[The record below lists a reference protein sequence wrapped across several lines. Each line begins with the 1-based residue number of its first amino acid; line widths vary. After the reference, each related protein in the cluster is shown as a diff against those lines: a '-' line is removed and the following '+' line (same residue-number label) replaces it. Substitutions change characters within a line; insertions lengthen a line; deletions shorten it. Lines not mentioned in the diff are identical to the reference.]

1 MREAC
6 RPAASGTPTGAAE
19 SPLPLPTGLHV
30 VRAVTAR
37 HRHRLGAGST
47 RRTWLVAELLGDGAG
62 EGLGRLS
69 LTSTTVDPVD
79 VARASS
85 EAYTVARSG
94 CATAAAVMA
103 SAPRTHNATCT
114 AQSVRPGMPYSRV
127 PSSRSMIHTRS
138 AETRAEESLA
148 SSESTASPGRFLSIS
163 VSSSSLERASPNL
176 PNPLPVRPEVAASC
190 SSRPA
195 RSASLAAGRASV
207 VVDGLSSPGGQ
218 GRWRR
223 ARSRR
228 RRTGCL
234 RHWSPVIA
242 CVPQSTSGRRWA
254 LPGDVDG
261 TLPGAERRES
271 HHGDSALAAGWFTR
285 AGRR

>member
-1 MREAC
+1 MDPGPYRADPAESCRRGDTAHASVGYRAEISLPSPRRSFRRWPPGTCPPVQADRSADPVGRASRCCTSKPAAMREAC

-79 VARASS
+79 VTRASS

-103 SAPRTHNATCT
+103 SALAPTTRH
-114 AQSVRPGMPYSRV
+114 AQPSR
-127 PSSRSMIHTRS
+127 
-138 AETRAEESLA
+138 
-148 SSESTASPGRFLSIS
+148 
-163 VSSSSLERASPNL
+163 
-176 PNPLPVRPEVAASC
+176 C
-190 SSRPA
+190 
-195 RSASLAAGRASV
+195 GRACPTR
-207 VVDGLSSPGGQ
+207 GC
-218 GRWRR
+218 RR
-223 ARSRR
+223 ADR
-228 RRTGCL
+228 
-234 RHWSPVIA
+234 
-242 CVPQSTSGRRWA
+242 
-254 LPGDVDG
+254 
-261 TLPGAERRES
+261 
-271 HHGDSALAAGWFTR
+271 
-285 AGRR
+285 